1 MAEQEQ
7 YAQPSRNPANDDSLV
22 GVLRQV
28 LDKFLLGVDD
38 MLPAQVIAFDRNS
51 NRAQVKPLI
60 KLLTTEGQEV
70 ERPQIASVPVFQI
83 GGGGMMLNFNLKP
96 GDLGWIKAND
106 RDISLSMQ
114 SGGEAK
120 PNSFRKHSFEDGVFF
135 PDAMRNFVI
144 QGEDAENAVLQTMD
158 GNVRVAIWPDRVK
171 TTVGSSESIVK
182 ADEIMHKAGG
192 SAITIKAGE
201 ITLDAAVVKM
211 TGIFQQGG
219 SGGSTMAGSLTTSG
233 DFVSKGI
240 ILATHTHK
248 GVQPG
253 SGNTGEPQ

>member
-1 MAEQEQ
+1 MAADEQ

-83 GGGGMMLNFNLKP
+83 GGGGMVLNFNLKP

-158 GNVRVAIWPDRVK
+158 GNVRVAIWPEFVK
-171 TTVGSSESIVK
+171 VTAPKGLLIANAEASQRDAFMLDISSHGKAARPWPQMTLGERDSIPVTSD
-182 ADEIMHKAGG
+182 DEG
-192 SAITIKAGE
+192 
-201 ITLDAAVVKM
+201 AAVWL
-211 TGIFQQGG
+211 TDHHRL
-219 SGGSTMAGSLTTSG
+219 STYNGMAWS
-233 DFVSKGI
+233 
-240 ILATHTHK
+240 
-248 GVQPG
+248 
-253 SGNTGEPQ
+253 